1 MSIDSTKDGKL
12 LLATTKKYLVL
23 LKTYDH
29 GKYAYTNK
37 ELGGVIDK
45 IKLYIKSEDII
56 ALKIQDWSFTPAK
69 FNCGGAD
76 NEKYIISSIGKKVFI
91 WNLDDVL
98 KGEKEKYTIIE
109 MENNI
114 ISNEFLFGSD
124 KKFIS
129 LQAKSLVL
137 QDL

>member
-45 IKLYIKSEDII
+45 IKLHIKSEDII
-56 ALKIQDWSFTPAK
+56 TLKIQEWSFTPAK
-69 FNCGGAD
+69 FNCGGVD
-76 NEKYIISSIGKKVFI
+76 HEKFIISSIGKRVFI

-114 ISNEFLFGSD
+114 LSNEFLFDSD